1 MRNDHVFVRYTK
13 ALHRRIEEIDR
24 TGKALFKEKRYV
36 EAADTFTEALD
47 LIESRRNATSIAS
60 PPSLNSD
67 SDTPNI
73 SNHQIV
79 PQ

>member
-13 ALHRRIEEIDR
+13 ALHRCIKEIDR

-36 EAADTFTEALD
+36 EAAETFMEALD
-47 LIESRRNATSIAS
+47 LIKSRRNAASITS
-60 PPSLNSD
+60 PPSLHSN